1 LRRRLQS
8 SEVGAWAIATFLV
21 LAVAMQ
27 SRSQERATN
36 IRHFITQPL
45 SLAEATDI
53 ALQQNPSLRRARKEI
68 EAAQGILIQ
77 TRAIVLPKVQ
87 LGGAFNAVQD
97 SDVDKPATTIPGF
110 TFGTDKT
117 WNTQLRIA
125 QSIYEGGRMTSALR
139 VG

>member
-1 LRRRLQS
+1 MKGTLARKHAGLM
-8 SEVGAWAIATFLV
+8 VWTLWTVWTAWTASTV
-21 LAVAMQ
+21 LALGEEM
-27 SRSQERATN
+27 RTN
-36 IRHFITQPL
+36 EQHFITQPL

-97 SDVDKPATTIPGF
+97 SDVDKPPTTIPGF
-110 TFGTDKT
+110 TFG
-117 WNTQLRIA
+117 L
-125 QSIYEGGRMTSALR
+125 
-139 VG
+139 